1 MTQIHDRSHIAVI
14 GAGDVGATTV
24 FALMERGLAEKIT
37 IIDVDAKRAEAQ
49 ALDLAQG
56 GPFVPHLMVQGG
68 DDYDLAAG
76 ADVVVVTA
84 GARQKPG
91 QTRTE
96 LTKINVDIC
105 HGIMDSVERV
115 APDAVVIMVTNP
127 CDVLTYA
134 AIKRAT
140 AIPANRIIG
149 SGTVL
154 DSARLRTL
162 IAHLLGVSIDSVHAT
177 VIGEHGDTE
186 IPLMSTGTVGLVPLV
201 QFPKPDGTTI
211 STEEAR
217 VIRDTIT
224 RSAYEIIE
232 GKGSTNFAVALSV
245 AHIVQAVMRDE
256 HAIMPVS
263 TIFHGEYG
271 LDDVCLSVP
280 AVVGAEGIEG
290 IVEVP
295 LSQTERADLHASADH
310 LRAVAREVGLAE

>member
-1 MTQIHDRSHIAVI
+1 MSGHDRTRSHIAVV

-24 FALMERGLAEKIT
+24 FALMEKGLAELIT

-56 GPFVPHLMVQGG
+56 SPFVPHLTVQGG
-68 DDYDLAAG
+68 DDYDLATG
-76 ADVVVVTA
+76 ADVVIVTA
-84 GARQKPG
+84 GARQRPG

-96 LTKINVDIC
+96 LTKINVEIC
-105 HGIMDSVERV
+105 HQIMSEVERV
-115 APDAVVIMVTNP
+115 APDAIVIMVTNP

-134 AIKRAT
+134 AIKNST
-140 AIPANRIIG
+140 IPASHIIG

-162 IAHLLGVSIDSVHAT
+162 IAQLLGVSAESVHAT

-201 QFPKPDGTTI
+201 QYPKPDGGTI
-211 STEEAR
+211 STEELR
-217 VIRDTIT
+217 HIRDEIT
-224 RSAYEIIE
+224 HSAYEIIE

-245 AHIVQAVMRDE
+245 AHIVQAIMRDE

-263 TIFHGEYG
+263 TLLSGKYG
-271 LDDVCLSVP
+271 LVDVCLSVP
-280 AVVGAEGIEG
+280 AVVGANGIEG

-295 LSQTERADLHASADH
+295 MSQTERADLHSSAEH
-310 LRAVAREVGLAE
+310 LREVAREVGLVS

>member
-1 MTQIHDRSHIAVI
+1 MSSQGHERSHIAVV

-24 FALMERGLAEKIT
+24 FALMEKGLAELIT

-56 GPFVPHLMVQGG
+56 SPFVPHLTVQGG
-68 DDYDLAAG
+68 DNYDLAAG
-76 ADVVVVTA
+76 ADVVVITA
-84 GARQKPG
+84 GARQRPG

-96 LTKINVDIC
+96 LTQVNVDIC
-105 HGIMDSVERV
+105 RHIMSEVARV
-115 APDAVVIMVTNP
+115 APNAIVIMVTNP

-134 AIKRAT
+134 AIKYSS
-140 AIPANRIIG
+140 IPPERIIG

-162 IAHLLGVSIDSVHAT
+162 VAQLLGVSAESVHTT

-201 QFPKPDGTTI
+201 QFPKPDGSTI
-211 STEEAR
+211 STQELR
-217 VIRDTIT
+217 HIRDEIT
-224 RSAYEIIE
+224 HSAYEIIE

-245 AHIVQAVMRDE
+245 AHIVQAIMRDE

-263 TIFHGEYG
+263 TILHGEYG
-271 LDDVCLSVP
+271 LTDVCLSVP
-280 AVVGAEGIEG
+280 AVVGAQGIEG

-295 LSQTERADLHASADH
+295 MSQTERADLHASAEH
-310 LRAVAREVGLAE
+310 LREVAREVGLLD

>member
-1 MTQIHDRSHIAVI
+1 MSDQTHERSHIAVV

-24 FALMERGLAEKIT
+24 FALMEKGLAELIT

-56 GPFVPHLMVQGG
+56 GPFVPHLTVQGG
-68 DDYDLAAG
+68 DDYDLARG
-76 ADVVVVTA
+76 ADVVIVTA

-96 LTKINVDIC
+96 LTQVNVEIC
-105 HGIMDSVERV
+105 KQIMAQVERV
-115 APDAVVIMVTNP
+115 APDAIVIMVTNP

-134 AIKRAT
+134 AIKYSSL
-140 AIPANRIIG
+140 PESHIIG

-162 IAHLLGVSIDSVHAT
+162 IAQLLKVSAESVHTT

-186 IPLMSTGTVGLVPLV
+186 IPLLSTGTVGLVPLV
-201 QFPKPDGTTI
+201 QYPKPDGTTI
-211 STEEAR
+211 STAEAR
-217 VIRDTIT
+217 TIRDTIT
-224 RSAYEIIE
+224 HSAYEIIE
-232 GKGSTNFAVALSV
+232 GKGSTNFAVAMSV
-245 AHIVQAVMRDE
+245 SHIVQAIMRDE

-263 TIFHGEYG
+263 TILHGQYG
-271 LDDVCLSVP
+271 LEDVCLSVP
-280 AVVGAEGIEG
+280 ATVGASGIQG

-295 LSQTERADLHASADH
+295 LSQPEWADLHASAAH
-310 LRAVAREVGLAE
+310 LTQIAGEVGLLD